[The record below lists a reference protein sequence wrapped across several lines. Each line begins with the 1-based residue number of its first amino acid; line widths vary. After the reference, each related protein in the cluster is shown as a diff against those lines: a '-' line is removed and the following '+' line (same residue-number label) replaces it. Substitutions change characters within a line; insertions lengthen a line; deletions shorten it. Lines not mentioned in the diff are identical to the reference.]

1 MEPMRRNPHR
11 SRGVTFAIL
20 AMFCLIGPVDQGTA
34 GEEAATLPFR
44 PVWNA
49 LCGIGSEPATGCDA
63 VRARTI
69 VDASTSPWS
78 AIGRVNFSGYR
89 TRQHCTGT
97 LIGRHIVLTA
107 AHCLYDRTRKTWIR
121 PDRIHF
127 LAGYQ
132 RGTHIARSAVVSY
145 QLSRS
150 HNVEGRVFRYNPA
163 EDWALLKLQKPIGDK
178 TGFLGWSGMDDA
190 GPENSLPDSAT
201 LVLAGYPAIRQHVLS
216 VDEDCHGPEHAT
228 GNIMIVRCA
237 AMAGDS
243 GGPVMMLKGNE
254 AIIVAVFTGS
264 AVSDGNLFG
273 TAVPTFSIAAKIE
286 KILNETN

>member
-1 MEPMRRNPHR
+1 MRRNPHR

-20 AMFCLIGPVDQGTA
+20 TMFCLIGPVDQGTA
-34 GEEAATLPFR
+34 DEEAAALTFR

-49 LCGIGSEPATGCDA
+49 LCGIGSELATGCDA
-63 VRARTI
+63 VRSRRI
-69 VDASTSPWS
+69 VDASASPWS

-97 LIGRHIVLTA
+97 MIGRRIVLTA
-107 AHCLYDRTRKTWIR
+107 AHCLYDGTRKTWIR
-121 PDRIHF
+121 PNRIHF

-132 RGTHIARSAVVSY
+132 RGAQTARSTVISY
-145 QLSRS
+145 QLSHS
-150 HNVEGRVFRYNPA
+150 HNVESRVFRYNPA

-178 TGFLGWSGMDDA
+178 TGFLGWSGLDGA
-190 GPENSLPDSAT
+190 GLENSLPDSAN

-216 VDEDCHGPEHAT
+216 VDEDCHEPEFAT

-243 GGPVMMLKGNE
+243 GGPVMMLTGNQ

-264 AVSDGNLFG
+264 AVSNGNLFG
-273 TAVPTFSIAAKIE
+273 IAVPTFSIAAEIE